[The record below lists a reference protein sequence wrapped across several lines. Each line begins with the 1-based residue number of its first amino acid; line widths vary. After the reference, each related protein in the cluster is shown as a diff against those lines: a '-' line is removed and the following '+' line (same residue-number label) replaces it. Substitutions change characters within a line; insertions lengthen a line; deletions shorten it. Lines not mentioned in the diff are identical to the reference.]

1 MRWGWGE
8 SEVPDDLAGIRAIV
22 PFCYYTWLRGKA
34 SVLFPATSTLHSMSK
49 SLAESF
55 LANIQAHRDERA
67 YGQRHGYRMEWF
79 TYGQVLEMALR
90 FRREL
95 ATRGIGKGERVM
107 LWGEN
112 CAEWVAVFFGC
123 ALCGVVVVPMDD
135 GASPDFAARVSGQ
148 VEAKLWVCSRRH
160 AAEHATVAAGVPVVV
175 LEEVKIP
182 APSTS
187 SGQALSQRTRQE
199 RGTLCE
205 SSTFPEVAIGRED
218 ILQIVFTSGTTAEPK
233 GVVITHGNVL
243 ANIAPLEQEM
253 RWYLK
258 YERWVHPVRFL
269 NLLPLS
275 HVFGQFLGMFL
286 PPLLGGTVIFQEELK
301 PSEIVS
307 TIRRERISVLV
318 SVPRVLQSLKQKIE
332 RDLEALHPESGGKI
346 EDFRRRFRESE
357 GKHFLHRWWI
367 FRSIRRQ
374 FGWKF
379 WALICGGAT
388 LDAETEEFWGRL
400 GYAAIQGYG
409 LTETTSLISVNHPFK
424 LGKGSIG
431 KVLPGREVKLAEDGE
446 ILIRGGG
453 VAAGYWDGGRQQ
465 GLVDGVTD
473 KEGWYRTG
481 DVGALDEAGNLYFKG
496 RKKEVIVTPS
506 GLNIYPEDLEA
517 ALRLQP
523 EVKDCVVVGIE
534 RGGNAEP
541 CAVVILHDDGQDD
554 TSVGAVVERANQ
566 SLAEFQRIRMWVLWP
581 QKDFPRTS
589 TQKPRRNLIA
599 EFAAGRVL
607 RGGREDVASDN
618 PVMDLIGRITGRGSS
633 GLTADAA
640 LDSDL
645 SSDLGLSSLDRVEL
659 ISALE
664 DRYQVDLSETRP
676 SAART
681 VGDVER
687 MLSGKSR
694 PRAEYHYPRWVLRWP
709 VTWLR
714 WLAHYFLTRP
724 AMILLGW
731 PRIEGRENLRGC
743 NGPLLVVCNHISDV
757 DVGFVQAAL
766 PARLR
771 NRIATATRG
780 EDLEALHTPAP
791 GRGFFGSAYDR
802 TRWLLGV
809 SLLNLFPLPREAGFR
824 ESFAYAGEAVDRGY
838 SVLVFPEGRHTADGK
853 MNPFRAG
860 IGLLANNLG
869 SPVLPL
875 RIVGLFEVK
884 QAGRKFARPGEI
896 QVRIGQPMIFAA
908 GSDPAQI
915 AQDLQRAVEA
925 L

>member
-1 MRWGWGE
+1 M
-8 SEVPDDLAGIRAIV
+8 
-22 PFCYYTWLRGKA
+22 
-34 SVLFPATSTLHSMSK
+34 
-49 SLAESF
+49 
-55 LANIQAHRDERA
+55 
-67 YGQRHGYRMEWF
+67 
-79 TYGQVLEMALR
+79 
-90 FRREL
+90 
-95 ATRGIGKGERVM
+95 
-107 LWGEN
+107 
-112 CAEWVAVFFGC
+112 
-123 ALCGVVVVPMDD
+123 
-135 GASPDFAARVSGQ
+135 
-148 VEAKLWVCSRRH
+148 
-160 AAEHATVAAGVPVVV
+160 
-175 LEEVKIP
+175 KI
-182 APSTS
+182 
-187 SGQALSQRTRQE
+187 
-199 RGTLCE
+199 
-205 SSTFPEVAIGRED
+205 D
-218 ILQIVFTSGTTAEPK
+218 
-233 GVVITHGNVL
+233 
-243 ANIAPLEQEM
+243 
-253 RWYLK
+253 
-258 YERWVHPVRFL
+258 
-269 NLLPLS
+269 
-275 HVFGQFLGMFL
+275 
-286 PPLLGGTVIFQEELK
+286 
-301 PSEIVS
+301 
-307 TIRRERISVLV
+307 
-318 SVPRVLQSLKQKIE
+318 
-332 RDLEALHPESGGKI
+332 
-346 EDFRRRFRESE
+346 DFRRRFRESE
-357 GKHFLHRWWI
+357 GKHFLRRWWI
-367 FRSIRRQ
+367 FRTIRGQ

-379 WALICGGAT
+379 WAFICGGAA
-388 LDAETEEFWGRL
+388 LDAETEEFWARL

-453 VAAGYWDGGRQQ
+453 VAAGYWNEGRRQ
-465 GLVDGVTD
+465 GVVDGVAD
-473 KEGWYRTG
+473 KDGWYRTG

-496 RKKEVIVTPS
+496 RKKEVIVTPG

-517 ALRLQP
+517 ALRRQP

-541 CAVVILHDDGQDD
+541 CAVVILRDDALYDARL
-554 TSVGAVVERANQ
+554 GAVVERANQ
-566 SLAEFQRIRMWVLWP
+566 ALAEFQRMRMWVQWP
-581 QKDFPRTS
+581 EADFPRTN
-589 TQKPRRNLIA
+589 TQKPRRHLIA
-599 EFAAGRVL
+599 EFAARQIL
-607 RGGREDVASDN
+607 QIGGKVVASDS
-618 PVMDLIGRITGRGSS
+618 PVMELIGRITGRRVT
-633 GLTADAA
+633 GLDPEAS

-664 DRYQVDLSETRP
+664 DRYQVDLSETRL

-687 MLSGKSR
+687 MLSGEAR

-714 WLAHYFLTRP
+714 WLAQYSLMRP
-724 AMILLGW
+724 AMVLLGW
-731 PRIEGRENLRGC
+731 PRIEGRENLRGWK
-743 NGPLLVVCNHISDV
+743 GPLLVVCNHISDV

-780 EDLEALHTPAP
+780 EDLEALLTPGP
-791 GRGFFGSAYDR
+791 GRAFLAKIYDR

-824 ESFAYAGEAVDRGY
+824 QSFAYAGEAVDRGY
-838 SVLVFPEGRHTADGK
+838 SVLVFPEGRHTVDGK

-869 SPVLPL
+869 VPVLPM

-896 QVRIGQPMIFAA
+896 RVRIGRPMNFAA
-908 GSDPAQI
+908 GSDPGQI

>member
-1 MRWGWGE
+1 MAE
-8 SEVPDDLAGIRAIV
+8 
-22 PFCYYTWLRGKA
+22 
-34 SVLFPATSTLHSMSK
+34 
-49 SLAESF
+49 SLAEFF
-55 LANIQAHRDERA
+55 LTNSRAHREERA
-67 YGQRHGYRMEWF
+67 YGQRCGYRMEWF
-79 TYGQVLEMALR
+79 TYGDVLEMALR
-90 FRREL
+90 FAGDLE
-95 ATRGIGKGERVM
+95 ARGIGKGERVM

-112 CAEWVAVFFGC
+112 CAEWVAAFFGC
-123 ALCGVVVVPMDD
+123 VLRGVVVVPMDD
-135 GASPDFAARVSGQ
+135 GASAEFAARVSRQ
-148 VEAKLWVCSRRH
+148 VEARLWVCSRRH
-160 AAEHATVAAGVPVVV
+160 APESVAGSVPVVV

-182 APSTS
+182 A
-187 SGQALSQRTRQE
+187 LSLQKAQGRG
-199 RGTLCE
+199 RGTLDPDV
-205 SSTFPEVAIGRED
+205 TVGRDD

-253 RWYLK
+253 QRYLK

-286 PPLLGGTVIFQEELK
+286 PPLLGGTAIFQEELG
-301 PSEIVS
+301 PSEIVN
-307 TIRRERISVLV
+307 TIRRERVSVVV

-332 RDLEALHPESGGKI
+332 RDLEDGGKLA
-346 EDFRRRFRESE
+346 EFRRRFRVSE

-367 FRSIRRQ
+367 FRSIRRK

-379 WALICGGAT
+379 WAFICGGAA
-388 LDAETEEFWGRL
+388 LDAETEQFWDRL

-431 KVLPGREVKLAEDGE
+431 KVLPGRDVKLADDGE

-453 VAAGYWDGGRQQ
+453 VAAGYWDGGRPTA
-465 GLVDGVTD
+465 GGVTD
-473 KEGWYRTG
+473 KDGWYRTG
-481 DVGALDEAGNLYFKG
+481 DVGALDDAGNLYFKG
-496 RKKEVIVTPS
+496 RKKEVIVTPG
-506 GLNIYPEDLEA
+506 GLNIYPDDLEA
-517 ALRLQP
+517 ALRRQT

-541 CAVVILHDDGQDD
+541 CAVVILRNDVRGYA
-554 TSVGAVVERANQ
+554 SVAGVVERANQ
-566 SLAEFQRIRMWVLWP
+566 SLAEFQRMRMWVEWP
-581 QKDFPRTS
+581 QEDFPRTN

-599 EFAAGRVL
+599 EFAAKEIL
-607 RGGREDVASDN
+607 RPGGKSASAGESPVAE
-618 PVMDLIGRITGRGSS
+618 LIGRITGRSVG
-633 GLTADAA
+633 GLDAGAA
-640 LDSDL
+640 LD
-645 SSDLGLSSLDRVEL
+645 SDLGLSSLDRVEL

-664 DRYQVDLSETRP
+664 DRYQVDLSETRF

-687 MLSGKSR
+687 MLRGEVR

-709 VTWLR
+709 VTWAR
-714 WLAHYFLTRP
+714 WLAYYLLMRP

-731 PRIEGRENLRGC
+731 PRIEGRENLRGWS
-743 NGPLLVVCNHISDV
+743 GPLLIVCNHIDDV
-757 DVGFVQAAL
+757 DVGFVQTAL

-771 NRIATATRG
+771 NRIATAAGG
-780 EDLEALHTPAP
+780 EALEALRTPAAS
-791 GRGFFGSAYDR
+791 RGWFLRIYDR
-802 TRWLLGV
+802 VQWVLGV

-824 ESFAYAGEAVDRGY
+824 QSFAYAGEAVDRGY
-838 SVLVFPEGRHTADGK
+838 SVLVFPEGRHTGDGK

-869 SPVLPL
+869 IPVLPM
-875 RIVGLFEVK
+875 RIHGLFELK
-884 QAGRKFARPGEI
+884 QAGKKFAAPGKI
-896 QVRIGQPMIFAA
+896 SVRIGQPMKFAP

-915 AQDLQRAVEA
+915 AQELHSAVGA